1 MAARPVNY
9 AAGRFCILITISL
22 EEAALPLEASLRQ
35 RSGPTSKV
43 TPLLSLS
50 LCRIHRLIA
59 LIPRDRRSFVSCGT
73 IPRAG
78 TQLEE
83 ISFSFSFAR
92 LSRADFSRAPCP
104 LERERE
110 RDEAMKSS
118 SRILPGWRRVG
129 KSWVV
134 TRDKW
139 SWIGIYER
147 DRYTLDRVA
156 FNRSELSARG
166 NNCLINSNRY

>member
-1 MAARPVNY
+1 MYTNY
-9 AAGRFCILITISL
+9 DTERVSL
-22 EEAALPLEASLRQ
+22 EEAAALPLEAPLRQ

-43 TPLLSLS
+43 TPLLSLSLS

-104 LERERE
+104 PFERRRERE

-118 SRILPGWRRVG
+118 SRILPGGWRRVG

-134 TRDKW
+134 TRDK
-139 SWIGIYER
+139 
-147 DRYTLDRVA
+147 
-156 FNRSELSARG
+156 
-166 NNCLINSNRY
+166 

>member
-1 MAARPVNY
+1 MYTNY
-9 AAGRFCILITISL
+9 DISRRSCTPSRGVITATFRANFEGYS
-22 EEAALPLEASLRQ
+22 P
-35 RSGPTSKV
+35 P
-43 TPLLSLS
+43 LSLS

-134 TRDKW
+134 TRDK
-139 SWIGIYER
+139 
-147 DRYTLDRVA
+147 
-156 FNRSELSARG
+156 
-166 NNCLINSNRY
+166 